1 MSCIAVQVAKVSGLV
16 DAGATTEFSGLL
28 FQPVPWSPT
37 TKHGMPQVCAL
48 FFFTFT
54 CNSMDFF
61 HTLLPVCFSLSCY
74 QSLNALLEKIGTPK

>member
-1 MSCIAVQVAKVSGLV
+1 MSCIAVQVAKESGLV

-54 CNSMDFF
+54 CNSMDFSTPCF
-61 HTLLPVCFSLSCY
+61 LCVFLLVATNP
-74 QSLNALLEKIGTPK
+74 

>member
-1 MSCIAVQVAKVSGLV
+1 MSCIAVQVAKESGLV

-48 FFFTFT
+48 FFFTLQF
-54 CNSMDFF
+54 SGFF
-61 HTLLPVCFSLSCY
+61 PKLASCVFFLLVATNP
-74 QSLNALLEKIGTPK
+74 